1 MTHHSFSSSISVEQ
15 RLIDAMAAAEA
26 VQAAVRHAASIQ
38 VRVNVAVVD
47 ACGVLVAF
55 LRMPGAPLH
64 SVDIAIDKAYTAASF
79 GLATSQWSAALA
91 QHSAAVREG
100 IVRRPRFVAFGGG
113 LPILE
118 GGQRIGGIG
127 VSGAS
132 EAQDEAIA
140 RAGLAAIGLADVQA
154 DAHADV
160 HADAQA
166 DAQADPQA

>member
-1 MTHHSFSSSISVEQ
+1 MTQHSFSSPTSAEQ
-15 RLIDAMAAAEA
+15 RVIDAMAAAEA
-26 VQAAVRHAASIQ
+26 VRAAVAYAAAIE

-47 ACGVLVAF
+47 AGGVLSAF

-79 GLATSQWSAALA
+79 GLATSQWSEALA
-91 QHSAAVREG
+91 QHSQAVRDG

-132 EAQDEAIA
+132 EDQDEAIA
-140 RAGLAAIGLADVQA
+140 RAGLAAIGLLAA
-154 DAHADV
+154 SA
-160 HADAQA
+160 
-166 DAQADPQA
+166 